1 MITLLGSLLLSG
13 VTVTLPAEARVRGT
27 ELLLG
32 SIAQV
37 NGDDPAQV
45 ARVRAVSLGYTPAPG
60 YSRVLHPVRIEQ
72 TVRGQV
78 RDLQVEFASTGAVRV
93 WPETEMVPAASI
105 QAAARAALEARLA
118 ALEASEVSV
127 EPIDATPDLEVPT
140 GASPYQLDA
149 VLPGADVL
157 AGTLC
162 VGVRVLIDGNLYRT
176 VSTTWRVEVW
186 EERPVLTRDLAR
198 GELVEASMLRTER
211 VSLSSPGQTP
221 LTHQKVV
228 GTQARRNLSAGQALT
243 ELDVE
248 RPVLVNRGD
257 TLFLQIT
264 KGNISVRVVSVA
276 QQSGALG
283 DAVQVEVADSGRR
296 LSATVMSKKLVEID
310 LSRNE

>member
-1 MITLLGSLLLSG
+1 MIGFLGSILLSG
-13 VTVTLPAEARVRGT
+13 VTVTLPAEARVRGN

-37 NGDDPAQV
+37 SGDDPAQV
-45 ARVRAVSLGYTPAPG
+45 ARIRAVTLGYAPAPG

-78 RDLQVEFASTGAVRV
+78 RDFPIEFVSSGAVRV

-105 QAAARAALEARLA
+105 QAAARAALEGRLV
-118 ALEASEVSV
+118 ALEASEVSAQPV
-127 EPIDATPDLEVPT
+127 DTIADLEVPA

-149 VLPGADVL
+149 VLPGGDVM
-157 AGTLC
+157 AGTLR

-176 VSTTWRVEVW
+176 VATTWRVEVW
-186 EERPVLTRDLAR
+186 EERPVLTHALAR
-198 GELVEASMLRTER
+198 GELVEASMLRTKR
-211 VSLSSPGQTP
+211 VSLSSPGQVP
-221 LTHQKVV
+221 LTLLKVV
-228 GTQARRNLSAGQALT
+228 GTQARRDLSAGQTLT

-257 TLFLQIT
+257 TLFLQIR
-264 KGNISVRVVSVA
+264 KGSISVRVVSVA
-276 QQSGALG
+276 QQSGAMG
-283 DAVQVEVADSGRR
+283 DAIQVEVADSGRR
-296 LSATVMSKKLVEID
+296 LSGTVMSKKLVEID